1 MDPTRQVIESTE
13 AIVHH
18 LQEAGRTKQTVA
30 GIELFF
36 KVDQQ
41 DRVWLL
47 YCSSM
52 RLMHETPDL
61 ILQVMPAVVNDLRLG
76 ISYGER

>member
-1 MDPTRQVIESTE
+1 M
-13 AIVHH
+13 
-18 LQEAGRTKQTVA
+18 A

-61 ILQVMPAVVNDLRLG
+61 ILKVLPAVVNDLRLG